1 MRSPSPTREFPAS
14 SLLLNYRPVLSGRIV
29 LPRIGRPVAEMILK
43 ASASASRPE
52 VGQPVVLDM
61 EYGPEFYMSVL
72 SVLEEQ
78 GVWRLRLVG
87 GSGGLSR
94 DVPARHYGR
103 VRATQV
109 IEDLLAEVDE
119 RIGSVQT
126 TAVLPNWYRQEGVAY
141 QALEALMVNL
151 NRTWRMDNKGLVW
164 VGEETWPVYAEKVP
178 LAEYYVH
185 QAKVRLEGLQP
196 CLTPG
201 VELFA
206 CGPGFDGKVG
216 RVERVIHH
224 FGLESYTEALCW

>member
-1 MRSPSPTREFPAS
+1 MRLPSPTREFPAS

-43 ASASASRPE
+43 ASPAASRPE
-52 VGQPVVLDM
+52 PGQPVVLDL

-72 SVLEEQ
+72 SVLEDQ
-78 GVWRLRLVG
+78 GLWRLRLVG
-87 GSGGLSR
+87 GTGGLSR
-94 DVPARHYGR
+94 NVEAKHYGR
-103 VRATQV
+103 ARAAEV
-109 IEDLLAEVDE
+109 IEDLLAEVGE
-119 RIGSVQT
+119 RVGNVESSV
-126 TAVLPNWYRQEGVAY
+126 VLPNWLRQEGLAY

-151 NRTWRMDNKGLVW
+151 NKTWRMDNKGLVW

-206 CGPGFDGKVG
+206 HGLGFDGKVG